1 MPALSPDD
9 RLQFQRAWLL
19 TRLVAW
25 ALCFGAP
32 AVYALVFAL
41 TVLKGPWAVALRL
54 GIPWTHPAVLGTVF
68 LSVGTLGAAFL
79 LGPLFMNQL
88 RREPSLPR
96 AVAVSRQGTVVSC
109 ALLES
114 VAIFGL
120 VAGVLAGPGAA
131 PLALLLFL
139 VPPAGYLIL
148 VPGPQ
153 AWLAVLEEGHRA

>member
-9 RLQFQRAWLL
+9 RLQFQRAWTL
-19 TRLVAW
+19 TRLLAW

-32 AVYALVFAL
+32 LVYALVFAM
-41 TVLKGPWAVALRL
+41 TVVKGPLAQAIRL
-54 GIPWTHPAVLGTVF
+54 GVPWHHPAVLGTAF
-68 LSVGTLGAAFL
+68 LSLGTLGAAFL
-79 LGPLFMNQL
+79 LNPLFMNQL
-88 RREPSLPR
+88 RREPTLDR
-96 AVAVSRQGTVVSC
+96 AVAVSRQATVVSC

-120 VAGVLAGPGAA
+120 VAGILAGPGAA

-153 AWLAVLEEGHRA
+153 AWLAVLEANHRG

>member
-9 RLQFQRAWLL
+9 RLQFQRAWTL
-19 TRLVAW
+19 TRLLAW

-32 AVYALVFAL
+32 LVYALVFAM
-41 TVLKGPWAVALRL
+41 TVLKGPLDQALRL
-54 GIPWTHPAVLGTVF
+54 GMPWHHPAVLGTAF

-79 LGPLFMNQL
+79 LNPLFLNQL
-88 RREPSLPR
+88 RREPTLAR
-96 AVAVSRQGTVVSC
+96 AVALSRQATVVSC

-120 VAGVLAGPGAA
+120 VAGMLAGPGAA

-153 AWLAVLEEGHRA
+153 AWLAVLEAGHRG

>member
-9 RLQFQRAWLL
+9 QRQFLRAWTL
-19 TRLVAW
+19 TRLLAW

-32 AVYALVFAL
+32 LVYALVFAM
-41 TVLKGPWAVALRL
+41 TVLTGPLTQAFRV
-54 GIPWTHPAVLGTVF
+54 GVPWTHPAVLGTAC
-68 LSVGTLGAAFL
+68 LSVGTLGAMFL

-88 RREPSLPR
+88 RRDPTLAR
-96 AVAVSRQGTVVSC
+96 AVAVSRQATVVSC

-120 VAGVLAGPGAA
+120 VAGMLAGPGAA

-153 AWLAVLEEGHRA
+153 AWLAVLEAGHRG

>member
-9 RLQFQRAWLL
+9 RLQFQRAWTL
-19 TRLVAW
+19 TRLLAW
-25 ALCFGAP
+25 VLCFGAP
-32 AVYALVFAL
+32 LVYALVFAM
-41 TVLKGPWAVALRL
+41 TVLKGPLAQALRL
-54 GIPWTHPAVLGTVF
+54 GVPWHHPAVLGTGF
-68 LSVGTLGAAFL
+68 LSLGTLGAAFL
-79 LGPLFMNQL
+79 LNPLFLNQL
-88 RREPSLPR
+88 RREPTLAR
-96 AVAVSRQGTVVSC
+96 AVAISRQATVVSC

-120 VAGVLAGPGAA
+120 VAGMLAGPGAA

-153 AWLAVLEEGHRA
+153 AWLAVLEAGHRG